1 MTSYSRSESSMT
13 IETRS
18 DPIDASLL
26 RGERPSLPGTVLTTR
41 QVNNFGFRRLS
52 RLRHASSTQASSA
65 EPLPF
70 TFSSLFRRATNLK
83 ANLVGQ
89 DEEELGTG
97 KSQDHG
103 KEPGTRERAR
113 NTGKSQERERARN
126 QERGACRCGVEGVQ
140 RLCGKGTRQNEHTGV
155 QPSTTD
161 ALVTLQALGH
171 RFRCALRRSYLG
183 GIRVSAGCGE
193 RGGLGEE
200 EEAPSLRKRRTREV
214 VQVDARGGSHFSVR
228 SS

>member
-1 MTSYSRSESSMT
+1 MMTSYSRSESSMT

-155 QPSTTD
+155 QPRTTEYNRCPSD
-161 ALVTLQALGH
+161 PSGPWSSLQM
-171 RFRCALRRSYLG
+171 CASAQLSG
-183 GIRVSAGCGE
+183 GNQGVGWVWGE
-193 RGGLGEE
+193 RGF
-200 EEAPSLRKRRTREV
+200 
-214 VQVDARGGSHFSVR
+214 RGGRGGTIVEKEADQGG
-228 SS
+228 SSG